1 MGLNMEDEI
10 DIEFKRFSKEK
21 QEQIRQL
28 VAYTTLM
35 GLTGKDLVSIG
46 GKLERMKEAEERKR
60 RLAIVRTYPVI
71 ENYDNSQIA
80 FDVIVNNINYRI
92 IIGRSYYYSVEVK
105 IVNKKTSKSLKCSIN
120 RSFSWGRLST
130 RFLST
135 IYDILWEHYEGILR
149 LP

>member
-1 MGLNMEDEI
+1 MEDEI
-10 DIEFKRFSKEK
+10 EIEFKRFSKEK

-60 RLAIVRTYPVI
+60 RLAIVKSYPVTEII
-71 ENYDNSQIA
+71 ENNQIA
-80 FDVIVNNINYRI
+80 FEVVVDDTKYRI
-92 IIGRSYYYSVEVK
+92 NLGRSYYYSVEVK
-105 IVNKKTSKSLKCSIN
+105 IINKKTSKSRKHSIN
-120 RSFSWGRLST
+120 RTFSWGRTPS

-135 IYDILWEHYEGILR
+135 VYDILWENYEGILS